1 MAETPD
7 DKEKKRKKQ
16 YKRMGKILAAAWEWD
31 SSFQDKD
38 NDNVEWLCLTD
49 VGQSLDQKA
58 YRLGRHGW
66 EDFARDVGSVYHWHI
81 HKKTALAT
89 KAKSCIKKA
98 KDVFAKVDESLAK
111 IVTEYVPKPE
121 STKKRKTEDAHH
133 HSPNKKSK
141 AANKNS
147 ELAEREERAMELLA
161 TFIEERR
168 GQRSQVSGFS
178 ARVTRKSSGGKFDT
192 NFFNEAGRRFRSML
206 EVGRFLG
213 LVTDERSAGVRRK
226 SGTSSSREQEAE
238 KKAIRKE
245 LDKLRKTL
253 HRAQKAL
260 DDFVTE
266 RKDSGHPQDSM
277 QLADED
283 DTAAMDQSGLQQ
295 SSGMPSRIAA
305 ARTPDIERFPGLPD
319 GCIPD
324 VLMTW
329 NFLCTFERAV
339 NLTPVSLDDFVDAL
353 TYMPPAGQMGDDLLS
368 PPVYLAEAHLGL
380 LKLLLEDRASDDWWW
395 SVLES
400 DETDLHENLN
410 EDTETGPM
418 VPPPIKVDMLA
429 LLQEVEDPLITT
441 SWLSAL
447 EAACSANSNDR
458 KQFRESIKTT
468 MKLVTNKWAL
478 AFLRKALSHDKSS
491 NCEFAKKAA
500 RWLCRRFREARPDLT
515 DRTVKSNDAIKA
527 REKVAEEI
535 SKLMDDLPESV
546 PVVGNDD
553 ISDTEYDDDDD
564 SDDDSD
570 DEDVDQEHVAN
581 PSSSIDDSQKAASS
595 IPPKPLPTFVDML
608 LPPAK
613 PNAYDEFVNA
623 FSWPH
628 LVGATLL
635 RILHRKRRILNEV
648 DDSLRDKNQCNP
660 LVASERRERERIAV
674 ARVLTECI
682 ESVDHGSVFEK
693 SINHLCNGGNYI
705 TLSALERLCIL
716 RGLIEAAYDS
726 VKVND
731 VVIGNYKQRMSAMKA
746 LEMEQRRAKK
756 EAKEKAAADEAAAR
770 EQLAAE
776 AREKFLDEKREE
788 ILKLNEKSKE
798 FSDEVMESLTDEDII
813 EFDEDIKADY
823 DALPSPESFNKA
835 EVNEMV
841 KRLQEAAAFDTESLR
856 VVTMEELVERERL
869 ELEEMEAGL
878 SGLGGEDAL
887 HDLELDRDTFRSIE
901 RLVRDIAKA
910 KALSEKLP
918 GMRAV
923 ALDQLKD
930 AIVDGTMKVLRS
942 AIASAKKAKLTG
954 PDDETGGIWAVDI
967 MRDAALEL
975 DKAKQNKRVFDAQKD
990 LIAKRNKCF
999 IRCEPI
1005 GQDRFGNCFWTFNA
1019 EEAGHIWVETEYN
1032 LVGDQ
1037 MEESENPGFVNLKRE
1052 RSDIKVGAEDMESD
1066 FLATDDPALR
1076 LFSRQEYHS
1085 AGFSSSLVK
1094 RHWGCHLTEESL
1106 RSVIKMLDSS
1116 KEKEQALKAK
1126 LKDSL
1131 EEIVESSEKH
1141 DLGTEELEDEENG
1154 DSILGTNHL
1163 LVDGD
1168 EDVLQAAKKA
1178 LNAEITDSQMI
1189 CDIKSAIGLKI
1200 RVRLVVGESKDSS
1213 VAKYEDGEVLGWLT
1227 RKYKV
1232 ESQDMNEEEDAVIVK
1247 IRKIPVWK
1255 VRTAR
1260 GKVVWL
1266 DGVELLESFLRSKK
1280 RQKEVGYFEND
1291 SSFLAYRNHSGRH
1304 CGKASEA
1311 PYSASPI
1318 FLARWMVK
1326 RESELYPKLKIR
1338 SYDNTWGGKSGAR
1351 NEWTNQMKDFAYDF
1365 ATTKQGLLTLEQ
1377 AFFELTLGFS
1387 EYQNA
1392 PEEVDVQAALDDPTQ
1407 RIEIELESIEKSA
1420 PGLWNTPLSRA
1431 VFIEIVSKCTTTGFL
1446 ALAFDL
1452 LCRNTLKYLQRH
1464 RLLDVRP
1471 ERDLSSYQT
1480 FVGSRTTR
1488 RMNAW
1493 QQQQDAY
1500 YE

>member
-1 MAETPD
+1 M
-7 DKEKKRKKQ
+7 
-16 YKRMGKILAAAWEWD
+16 
-31 SSFQDKD
+31 
-38 NDNVEWLCLTD
+38 
-49 VGQSLDQKA
+49 
-58 YRLGRHGW
+58 
-66 EDFARDVGSVYHWHI
+66 
-81 HKKTALAT
+81 
-89 KAKSCIKKA
+89 
-98 KDVFAKVDESLAK
+98 FAKVDESLAK
-111 IVTEYVPKPE
+111 IVTDYVPTGKQE
-121 STKKRKTEDAHH
+121 SAKKRKTEDAHSG
-133 HSPNKKSK
+133 SPTKKRK

-161 TFIEERR
+161 AFIEERR
-168 GQRSQVSGFS
+168 GNRSQVSGFS

-213 LVTDERSAGVRRK
+213 LVTDERPTVSGGGVRRK
-226 SGTSSSREQEAE
+226 NGTQRESSREQEAD

-283 DTAAMDQSGLQQ
+283 DTAAMDQPDLKL

-319 GCIPD
+319 CCIPD

-339 NLTPVSLDDFVDAL
+339 NLTPMSLDDFVDAL
-353 TYMPPAGQMGDDLLS
+353 TYMPPAGQTGDDLLS

-380 LKLLLEDRASDDWWW
+380 VKLLLEDRASDDWWW

-410 EDTETGPM
+410 EDMETGPM
-418 VPPPIKVDMLA
+418 VPPPIKVDMLS
-429 LLQEVEDPLITT
+429 LLEEVEDPLITT

-447 EAACSANSNDR
+447 EGACSSNSTDR
-458 KQFRESIKTT
+458 KKFRDSFKTT

-478 AFLRKALSHDKSS
+478 AFLRKALSHDKSP

-500 RWLCRRFREARPDLT
+500 KWLCRRFREARPDLT
-515 DRTVKSNDAIKA
+515 DRAVKSNDAIKA

-546 PVVGNDD
+546 PVVDSDD

-564 SDDDSD
+564 SDDESD
-570 DEDVDQEHVAN
+570 DEDVDLENGAHR
-581 PSSSIDDSQKAASS
+581 SSALDDSQKAASS

-608 LPPAK
+608 LPPSK
-613 PNAYDEFVNA
+613 PNANDEFVNS

-682 ESVDHGSVFEK
+682 ESADYGSILEK
-693 SINHLCNGGNYI
+693 SINHLCSGGNYI
-705 TLSALERLCIL
+705 TLSPLERLCIL

-756 EAKEKAAADEAAAR
+756 EAKEKAAADEVAAR

-813 EFDEDIKADY
+813 DFDEDIRADY

-841 KRLQEAAAFDTESLR
+841 KRLQEAAAFDTDSLR
-856 VVTMEELVERERL
+856 VITMHELVERERL

-878 SGLGGEDAL
+878 SGLGGENAL
-887 HDLELDRDTFRSIE
+887 HDVNLDRDTFRSIE

-918 GMRAV
+918 FMRAV

-999 IRCEPI
+999 IRCEPV

-1032 LVGDQ
+1032 LVNDQ
-1037 MEESENPGFVNLKRE
+1037 LEESETPGFVNLKRVG
-1052 RSDIKVGAEDMESD
+1052 SDIMVGAEDMESD
-1066 FLATDDPALR
+1066 FITSDDPALR

-1085 AGFSSSLVK
+1085 TGFSSSLVK

-1106 RSVIKMLDSS
+1106 RSVIKLLDSS

-1141 DLGTEELEDEENG
+1141 DLSTDELEDEENG
-1154 DSILGTNHL
+1154 DPMLGTNHL

-1168 EDVLQAAKKA
+1168 EDVLQGAKKA
-1178 LNAEITDSQMI
+1178 LDAEIADSQEI
-1189 CDIKSAIGLKI
+1189 RDLKSAIGLKI
-1200 RVRLVVGESKDSS
+1200 RVRLVVGETKDPS

-1232 ESQDMNEEEDAVIVK
+1232 ESQEMIEEEANVTIVK
-1247 IRKIPVWK
+1247 TEEVSVWK
-1255 VRTAR
+1255 VRTTR

-1266 DGVELLESFLRSKK
+1266 DGVELLESFLRSRK
-1280 RQKEVGYFEND
+1280 REKEVGYFESD

-1351 NEWTNQMKDFAYDF
+1351 NQWTNQMKDFAYDF

-1407 RIEIELESIEKSA
+1407 RVEIELESIEKSA

-1471 ERDLSSYQT
+1471 ERDVSSYQS